1 MDSTKREQ
9 AATLAAQLNDSL
21 TLQQLRPDIFAHG
34 TVTLKRIGAQV
45 PKSLL
50 RVSTIQAHLVD
61 GNGTCHTLTANDL
74 ATLNPGL
81 AIHPKYRV

>member
-45 PKSLL
+45 PCC
-50 RVSTIQAHLVD
+50 RDMATIQAHLVD